1 MGSDRLRHSDTPT
14 VSIRRGEM
22 RVLRTMCAGHGF
34 PTQIRVMR
42 WSNTARA
49 VLLGLV
55 STLAMGQKPD
65 EGDLLRQA
73 KAAMRARQFQA
84 AERIYSRLLAN
95 RPSEPGL
102 ILNLGLAQF
111 SQGNNVEAVGS
122 FRRFVRL
129 QPDHAPA
136 WLLLGVAQQRL
147 DRPAEA
153 VPALERALELDPSN
167 GTARMELADAL
178 LRSGRPREALGAFQ
192 ALVQTDAKNPQ
203 VLLGLG
209 LSYTE
214 LSRKDAATLA
224 RTNPQSPYH
233 SLLLGHAAQAQ
244 RRDRAAYAHYRAA
257 LAKNP
262 RAPGAHER
270 IAEIYRGAGR
280 DDWATTELAKRPSL
294 RPCEAR
300 QLECLF
306 EARDFDSVLRVAGGQ
321 DTPEAFYWR
330 ARAYAEKARL
340 THEDLLALPPSAS
353 AYWLLASIEDLA
365 GRPRIASDA
374 WHQAIKLEP
383 SNPALRRNL
392 LRSLSAAGLRE
403 DALREA
409 EVLLEL
415 RPDDPEGLYY
425 AGDALLQS
433 GRVDEAIPRLES
445 AVEGDSTSVKSRASL
460 ATAYLRSGQGAR
472 AIPHLEHAV
481 GIQPDAG
488 LLFQLARAYQAVG
501 RSAEARA
508 ALQRRQ
514 AILSTQ
520 RADVADDITPP

>member
-1 MGSDRLRHSDTPT
+1 M
-14 VSIRRGEM
+14 
-22 RVLRTMCAGHGF
+22 
-34 PTQIRVMR
+34 
-42 WSNTARA
+42 
-49 VLLGLV
+49 
-55 STLAMGQKPD
+55 
-65 EGDLLRQA
+65 
-73 KAAMRARQFQA
+73 
-84 AERIYSRLLAN
+84 
-95 RPSEPGL
+95 
-102 ILNLGLAQF
+102 
-111 SQGNNVEAVGS
+111 
-122 FRRFVRL
+122 
-129 QPDHAPA
+129 
-136 WLLLGVAQQRL
+136 
-147 DRPAEA
+147 
-153 VPALERALELDPSN
+153 PALERALELDPSN

-306 EARDFDSVLRVAGGQ
+306 EARDFDSVLRMAGGQ